1 MARDRRK
8 KILLNLNLKIMSKR
22 LKNFSLGLIIF
33 SFLLVLSFVLYQP
46 EKKLET
52 ESQKSK
58 KIIQLE
64 NEYQQQAKMILADY
78 RQIANLSS
86 ISSSEIS
93 VLRSRLL
100 QLTVPLKFKDLHLD
114 LVLAFTKTED
124 SLAKQ
129 DQKLANESQQLI
141 NKVLVNYQ
149 WLN

>member
-1 MARDRRK
+1 
-8 KILLNLNLKIMSKR
+8 MSKR